1 MKVYR
6 YMSEKEFRSMLA
18 GGMLV
23 NDTDHSQHFKTS
35 SRGFCFVGE
44 KVRITEYVDGFE
56 PAEWTI
62 SPEEALEYL
71 NGIVAKEFLVEFE
84 APAELFFTGQGRY
97 AAASGGVAV
106 MDELCIGAYG
116 RGMLEPLRYKP
127 FIGPGACGDSR
138 FSSAK
143 LNRDWYDVKCAE
155 HGHAAA

>member
-18 GGMLV
+18 GNMLV
-23 NDTDHSQHFKTS
+23 NGTDHSQHFKTS
-35 SRGFCFVGE
+35 SKGFCFVGE
-44 KVRITEYVDGFE
+44 KTRITEYVNGFK

-62 SPEEALEYL
+62 SPEAALEYL

-84 APAELFFTGQGRY
+84 APAELFSTGQGRY
-97 AAASGGVAV
+97 AAAFGGTSV
-106 MDELCIGAYG
+106 MDELCIGAYD

-127 FIGPGACGDSR
+127 FIGSDACGDSR

-143 LNRDWYDVKCAE
+143 LDHDWHDVKYAE
-155 HGHAAA
+155 HGQAAA